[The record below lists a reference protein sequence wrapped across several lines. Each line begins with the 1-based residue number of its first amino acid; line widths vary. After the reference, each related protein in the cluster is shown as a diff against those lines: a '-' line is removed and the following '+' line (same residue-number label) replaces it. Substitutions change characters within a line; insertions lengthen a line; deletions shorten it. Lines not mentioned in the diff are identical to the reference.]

1 VKRVLFVD
9 DEPNVLEGLRGV
21 LRKQRKVWEMTFVAS
36 GGEALAVLAAS
47 PQDVIVSDMR
57 MPGMDGVSLLGRV
70 QAEHPATARL
80 VLSGQTEPDAARR
93 VVHVAH
99 QFLSKPCD
107 GHLLRQAIERV
118 CTLPDLLASA
128 GGRTTPL
135 ALREAAGAVAQLPLD
150 PALRAR
156 LLDPAA
162 TVEEMTAAVER
173 DPGMAAKLLQL
184 ASSALFGA
192 PHPVADLGAAVGALG
207 GETIRQLVRAPESEQ
222 AVAVALGPLSDRAVR
237 AAGLVRRLLGD
248 HPQAPLAVSACLL
261 QDVGLLVLATRL
273 PDLLAEVN
281 AAATRAGR
289 PSWQVERQL
298 LGVTHADIGAYLLG
312 LWGLPPALV
321 EAVAAHHGEGGGGEV
336 TSAVRT
342 ASAMAVAA

>member
-57 MPGMDGVSLLGRV
+57 MPGMDGVSLLRRV

-128 GGRTTPL
+128 HGRTTPL
-135 ALREAAGAVAQLPLD
+135 ALREAVGGVAQLPLD

-162 TVEEMTAAVER
+162 TVEEMAAAVER
-173 DPGMAAKLLQL
+173 DPGMTAKLLQL

-192 PHPVADLGAAVGALG
+192 LHPVADLEAAMGALG
-207 GETIRQLVRAPESEQ
+207 GETIRQLARAPQSEE
-222 AVAVALGPLSDRAVR
+222 VAVALGPLGERAVR

-248 HPQAPLAVSACLL
+248 HPQAPLAVAACLL
-261 QDVGLLVLATRL
+261 QDVGLLVLASRL
-273 PDLLAEVN
+273 PDLLDEVN

-298 LGVTHADIGAYLLG
+298 LGVTHAEIGAYLLG

-321 EAVAAHHGEGGGGEV
+321 EAVAAHHGEGGGSEV